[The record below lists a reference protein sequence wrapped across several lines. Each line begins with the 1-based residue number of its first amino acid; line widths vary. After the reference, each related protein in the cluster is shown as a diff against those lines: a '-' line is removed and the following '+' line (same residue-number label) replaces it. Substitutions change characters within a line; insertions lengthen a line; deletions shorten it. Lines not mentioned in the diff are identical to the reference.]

1 MTIVW
6 SSNIVRIDWNFG
18 RWGRDV
24 IPNSIKLI
32 AGRLTLPT
40 SQRESLYQGRVGNN
54 LSRFDPHYII
64 SFSKNEIELC

>member
-32 AGRLTLPT
+32 AGRTEGYSEGPIT
-40 SQRESLYQGRVGNN
+40 MARSMTGV
-54 LSRFDPHYII
+54 D
-64 SFSKNEIELC
+64 